1 MLCISAKNIDIV
13 WEHDSQIE
21 VLWRNLEEE
30 ASIVEGNRLISFLLL
45 YLVLNL
51 CIHYDFRLSFLLLF
65 E

>member
-1 MLCISAKNIDIV
+1 MLCISAKNIDV
-13 WEHDSQIE
+13 LREHDSKVK
-21 VLWRNLEEE
+21 VLWRNLKKK

-51 CIHYDFRLSFLLLF
+51 CVHYDFRLSFLLLF